1 MCEPRRSIAAAIFA
15 LLCMGI
21 ASASTTVVHDTTLVP
36 YTVVNGTI
44 PRSLTGVPGNPAA
57 GLAIVKNRK
66 LGNCIACHSMP
77 IAKEAFPGNVGPNLK
92 GVGGYLSVAQL
103 RLRIVNAKLINPDT
117 IMPAYYRVAGL
128 TDVAK
133 KFVGKP
139 ILTAQQVE
147 DVVAYLST
155 LK

>member
-1 MCEPRRSIAAAIFA
+1 MSEPRRSIAVVLFA
-15 LLCMGI
+15 LLCSGI

-44 PRSLTGVPGNPAA
+44 PRSLTGVPGNAAA
-57 GLAIVKNRK
+57 GLAIVKDRK

-77 IAKEAFPGNVGPNLK
+77 IPKEAFAGNVGPALN
-92 GVGGYLSVAQL
+92 GVGSYMSVGQL
-103 RLRIVNAKLINPDT
+103 RLRMVNAKLINATT

-139 ILTAQQVE
+139 ILTAQQIE